1 MVADALIAGA
11 GPAGCFL
18 ARQLSLS
25 GARVVL
31 VDRLPDPSRNAYSS
45 AALPLIE
52 ADRLGIPSSCRSTVW
67 AGWQLLDP
75 YGLEHQWWSDDTLG
89 VVLDFAGFRSWLWQ
103 QAEESG
109 VELILGRTVSLQHL
123 DDQGAQVTIRGHG
136 GDSELRTCR
145 HLVDA
150 TGAGRHLLRQADV
163 ALDSPEDPLLTGEG
177 VEWLLQG
184 SDRTTARWRDRL
196 SFMLGTRWITHGY
209 GWVFPMADHQLKVG
223 VCRLAPPQERR
234 QPLHTAM
241 DQLLGQLDL
250 DSLKVIDRHG
260 GRVSSTIR
268 RSECPGRGVLRSVG
282 DAASTANLLGGEGI
296 RHAADS
302 ALILADALLNGWSL
316 DRYQKRLQT
325 HFGWRWAVSNRLARR
340 TWWGLNDENSD
351 RRMDRLIHGL
361 SGQAKAEDL
370 SELLFSY
377 RFERYGWRLLP
388 YLR

>member
-1 MVADALIAGA
+1 MVADVLIAGA

-18 ARQLSLS
+18 ARRLSMA

-31 VDRLPDPSRNAYSS
+31 VDRLPDPAFNAYSS
-45 AALPLIE
+45 AALPKVE

-67 AGWQLLDP
+67 SGWQLLDP
-75 YGLEHQWWSDDTLG
+75 DGLEHQWWSDDTLG

-109 VELILGRTVSLQHL
+109 VELIRGRTVRLQHL
-123 DDQGAQVTIRGHG
+123 DDQGAQVILQASGSAT
-136 GDSELRTCR
+136 ELRVCR
-145 HLVDA
+145 QLVDA
-150 TGAGRHLLRQADV
+150 TGACRHLLRQADV

-196 SFMLGTRWITHGY
+196 SFMLGTRWIPHGY

-223 VCRLAPPQERR
+223 VCRLAPPHKQR
-234 QPLHTAM
+234 QPLHAALN
-241 DQLLGQLDL
+241 QLLRRLDL
-250 DSLKVIDRHG
+250 DSFKVIDRHG
-260 GRVSSTIR
+260 GRVSSTISR
-268 RSECPGRGVLRSVG
+268 RECPGQAALRSVG

-296 RHAADS
+296 RHAAES
-302 ALILADALLNGWSL
+302 ALILADALLHGWSL
-316 DRYQKRLQT
+316 DRYQKTLQN

-340 TWWGLNDENSD
+340 TWWGLDDEKSD